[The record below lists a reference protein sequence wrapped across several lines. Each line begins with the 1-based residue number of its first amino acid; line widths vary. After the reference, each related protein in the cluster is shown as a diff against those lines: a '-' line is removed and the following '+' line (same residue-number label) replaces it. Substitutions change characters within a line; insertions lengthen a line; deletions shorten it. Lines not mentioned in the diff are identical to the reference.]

1 MPSSFN
7 ASRVNLRAGFRQ
19 RKGGR
24 IRGISLGGLYFCVT
38 KSGWNT
44 CLTWL
49 FTFVACESLARKSKS
64 HWLTA
69 FCDTVVLEGGA
80 DPMPLKNPVH
90 GARVS
95 IWLMLIRLSEP
106 DERRRMASPQPIP
119 WEVRGCTKRP
129 SQYSAPSPRLRLTS
143 NEHTTR
149 SSRPSW
155 RIVPRQT

>member
-38 KSGWNT
+38 KSGWNK
-44 CLTWL
+44 LRSTWL
-49 FTFVACESLARKSKS
+49 FTFVAFESLARKSRS

-69 FCDTVVLEGGA
+69 FCDTVEREGGA
-80 DPMPLKNPVH
+80 DPMPFSKNPVH

-106 DERRRMASPQPIP
+106 DGRRRMASPQPIP
-119 WEVRGCTKRP
+119 
-129 SQYSAPSPRLRLTS
+129 
-143 NEHTTR
+143 
-149 SSRPSW
+149 
-155 RIVPRQT
+155 